1 MKVMWHFAESTTKK
15 ENCGSRIVTLTK
27 RLVRANTT
35 SVMNDERRKQTE
47 QKLIRSGRAEFLEKG
62 YAKANLRDICKAARV
77 TTGAFYF
84 SFENKEALLAAILD
98 PVITDY
104 QRMCSVFAK
113 REEDDPGTADDNE
126 RQMMEYLSV
135 HRTEAIILMEKSAG
149 SRYEGFKSQIDMQMQ
164 SAFTSYFSKFMGVSP
179 DAELIRILVSMRLQG
194 YMELIKGDYT
204 VEERIRL
211 AREIGIHADAGT
223 MALIKYLNGQK
234 EVYRK

>member
-1 MKVMWHFAESTTKK
+1 MTKQ
-15 ENCGSRIVTLTK
+15 LAH
-27 RLVRANTT
+27 ANIT

-62 YAKANLRDICKAARV
+62 YAKANLRDICKAVGV

-84 SFENKEALLAAILD
+84 SFENKEALLAAILE
-98 PVITDY
+98 PVIADY

-126 RQMMEYLSV
+126 RQMMEYLSA

-164 SAFTSYFSKFMGVSP
+164 SAFTSYFSKFMGCQPRCGTYQDSGFHE
-179 DAELIRILVSMRLQG
+179 AS
-194 YMELIKGDYT
+194 
-204 VEERIRL
+204 
-211 AREIGIHADAGT
+211 GIHGT
-223 MALIKYLNGQK
+223 DQRRLYRGRKNKACKRDRHPRGCRDNG
-234 EVYRK
+234 VN

>member
-1 MKVMWHFAESTTKK
+1 MTT
-15 ENCGSRIVTLTK
+15 
-27 RLVRANTT
+27 RLARANIT
-35 SVMNDERRKQTE
+35 SVMEDERRKQTE
-47 QKLIRSGRAEFLEKG
+47 QKLIKSGKEEFLKKG
-62 YAKANLRDICKAARV
+62 YAKANLRDICKNAGV

-84 SFENKEALLAAILD
+84 SFENKEALLSAILA

-104 QRMCSVFAK
+104 EKMCSTFAR
-113 REEDDPGTADDNE
+113 REEENPNTADDNE
-126 RQMMEYLSV
+126 RQMMEYLSE

-149 SRYEGFKSQIDMQMQ
+149 SRYEKFRPQISQQMQ
-164 SAFTSYFSKFMGVSP
+164 AAFTSYFTKFMGSTP
-179 DAELIRILVSMRLQG
+179 DAELIRILVTMRLQG

>member
-1 MKVMWHFAESTTKK
+1 MTT
-15 ENCGSRIVTLTK
+15 
-27 RLVRANTT
+27 RLARANIT
-35 SVMNDERRKQTE
+35 SVMEDERRKQTE
-47 QKLIRSGRAEFLEKG
+47 QKLIKSGKEEFLKKG
-62 YAKANLRDICKAARV
+62 YAKANLRDICKNAGV

-84 SFENKEALLAAILD
+84 SFENKEALLSAILA

-104 QRMCSVFAK
+104 EKMCSTFAR
-113 REEDDPGTADDNE
+113 REEENPNTADDNE
-126 RQMMEYLSV
+126 RQMMEYLSE

-149 SRYEGFKSQIDMQMQ
+149 SRYEKFRPQISQQMQ
-164 SAFTSYFSKFMGVSP
+164 AAFTSYFTKFMGSTP
-179 DAELIRILVSMRLQG
+179 DAELIRILVTMRLQG

-211 AREIGIHADAGT
+211 VREIGIHADAGT